1 MSRPA
6 ALYARVSS
14 DRQRE
19 QETIA
24 SQTAALQAHAAAHD
38 YVVPPEWVFEDDGY
52 SGTTLVRP
60 GLEAVRD
67 LAASGQIVAVL
78 VHAPDRLSR
87 TYAYQILLTEELAR
101 CGVSVVYLKAP
112 AGDTPEDR
120 LLVQVQGMIAE
131 YERAQIVERTRRG
144 KRHKAQC
151 GVVNALSG
159 APYGYR
165 YVKKTDHAHA
175 VYVVEETEAAMVR
188 QVFAAYTQEGV
199 SLREITRR
207 LTAGQ
212 VPTRKRGRWDPST
225 ISKLLRNPAYAGRA
239 CFGKTGVGPRQRI
252 TRRRSL
258 QGRRPTGDTPNHDR
272 PRSEWLEI
280 PVPSLIS
287 EDTFALAHE
296 RLAQNTHFARRRTKR
311 PTLLQGLLVCE
322 QCGYSLYRRRRH
334 YRCWGIDGYRH
345 PHGPVCP
352 NRPVRQDQLDAIVW
366 DEVMRLLDAPT
377 LVQAER
383 DRRLAAARQADP
395 GRQRVEDLGHQQIR
409 LAHSIERLVTAYQQD
424 LVTLDALRERMPA
437 LRHQQQT
444 LAAEREA
451 LALASADQARY
462 LRLSETLTDVRASL
476 RARSDTLDVD
486 ARQQIVRLVVKEIR
500 VGLDTL
506 TICHSLPV
514 RTPGHDPDD
523 RGGSSTNEGGPGPGS
538 PNWLLC
544 VRRLHRAV
552 RPQCDIGRLQ
562 VAMNNAVLVRRFE
575 GFRDLLGDGQGFVEG
590 HRSGGNSIG
599 ERRTL
604 DQLEDEG
611 RDAVRFFEAVDAA
624 DVLVI
629 QRRERLCFAL
639 KPCEAIGVTGKG
651 VGKDLQRDV
660 ASELRVAGAIHLA
673 HAAYADLGGDFIGAE
688 TRTRR
693 ECHRDSGGLY
703 GRGGIAVGISPDGE
717 VAS

>member
-544 VRRLHRAV
+544 VRRLHYAAR
-552 RPQCDIGRLQ
+552 CDVDVGGFQ
-562 VAMNNAVLVRRFE
+562 VAVDDPSFVGNLERLGDLARDSE
-575 GFRDLLGDGQGFVEG
+575 GFQEWQPR
-590 HRSGGNSIG
+590 
-599 ERRTL
+599 
-604 DQLEDEG
+604 
-611 RDAVRFFEAVDAA
+611 A
-624 DVLVI
+624 
-629 QRRERLCFAL
+629 
-639 KPCEAIGVTGKG
+639 
-651 VGKDLQRDV
+651 
-660 ASELRVAGAIHLA
+660 
-673 HAAYADLGGDFIGAE
+673 
-688 TRTRR
+688 
-693 ECHRDSGGLY
+693 
-703 GRGGIAVGISPDGE
+703 
-717 VAS
+717 